1 MLSGADDERLDP
13 YGGPARRL
21 LWLEQLRR
29 DGLYMEE
36 GANGR
41 RPGPP
46 LPRGN
51 RSWTPLAR
59 ALAAVG
65 DQWTLLIVLALAA
78 GSKRLSD
85 LRAHVPGISTGVLN
99 RHLQTMVEQGLLVR
113 QRFRE
118 LPPRVE
124 YRLAA
129 KGEGLLPI
137 ATELARWG
145 MTHMW
150 SGPQGREHV
159 DIGAIL
165 RLLPTLLEDIA
176 LPDGVIE
183 MIVEL
188 EEGPEFHLF
197 NITKGRIEAIEPG
210 SVAPWTRIVGGMSD
224 WIEALGPF
232 DDPKQLQIAGEE
244 QLALTLLRAMRREAA
259 DERDGA
265 PRADEKT
272 DER

>member
-13 YGGPARRL
+13 YGQSARRL
-21 LWLEQLRR
+21 LWLEQMRR
-29 DGLYMEE
+29 DGLFLEE
-36 GANGR
+36 RATGK
-41 RPGPP
+41 PLGPP
-46 LPRGN
+46 LPRRN

-59 ALAAVG
+59 ALAAIG

-99 RHLQTMVEQGLLVR
+99 RHLQTMVEQELLAR

-118 LPPRVE
+118 VPPRVE
-124 YRLAA
+124 YKLAA
-129 KGEGLLPI
+129 KGLALLPI
-137 ATELARWG
+137 VTELARWG
-145 MTHMW
+145 MTYMW

-165 RLLPTLLEDIA
+165 RLLPTLLEDTA

-197 NITKGRIEAIEPG
+197 NIAKGRLDAIEPG

-224 WIEALGPF
+224 WIQALGPF
-232 DDPKQLQIAGEE
+232 DDPKELQITGEQ
-244 QLALTLLRAMRREAA
+244 QLALTLLKAMRREQA
-259 DERDGA
+259 DAR
-265 PRADEKT
+265 
-272 DER
+272 